1 MSHRGRGPTRVSSVS
16 PLRSSTPLLAALCA
30 LLALACDGDREER
43 ALDRLE
49 RLVFVP
55 VASPVIGAEIGA
67 PVDCSNSAPFLV
79 DSFEVTREEWS
90 AWLESLPADDP
101 ARQSPEFWLDGSPV
115 CPATGMTLAEAEAFA
130 ASRGM
135 RLPSATEWLRIAVG
149 RLGRQPFPWKPVDH
163 ASVANTAELGLG
175 RLAPVGTFENGST
188 PSGVYDL
195 HGNAAEWVASIDLAP
210 FPGSGD
216 QRTWAMGGS
225 YRSHKRPT
233 FSTDPRADLD
243 ADGQVDSGLS
253 FNAFL
258 LDPGSRSSDVG
269 LRLLVD
275 AERWLRE
282 QASELGAD
290 AASLA
295 RLERIGAGWG
305 RDAVPLLRRLEG
317 EAGEAPQLA
326 ALLRGAGG

>member
-1 MSHRGRGPTRVSSVS
+1 MGLSRPS
-16 PLRSSTPLLAALCA
+16 PPLLAVLCA
-30 LLALACDGDREER
+30 LLAAACDRGGEER
-43 ALDRLE
+43 ALDRLD

-55 VASPVIGAEIGA
+55 VASPVIGAETGA
-67 PVDCSNSAPFLV
+67 PVDCSNPAPFLI
-79 DSFEVTREEWS
+79 DSFEVTRAEWS
-90 AWLESLPADDP
+90 AWLADLPVDDP
-101 ARQSPEFWLDGSPV
+101 AQESPDFWLDGSPG

-130 ASRGM
+130 ASRGL
-135 RLPSATEWLRIAVG
+135 RLPSATEWLRVAVG

-175 RLAPVGTFENGST
+175 RLASVGTFENGST

-195 HGNAAEWVASIDLAP
+195 HGNAAEWVAAIDLAP

-225 YRSHKRPT
+225 FRSSKRPT

-258 LDPGSRSSDVG
+258 LDPGTRSSDIG
-269 LRLLVD
+269 LRLVVD

-282 QASELGAD
+282 QAAGLDAD
-290 AASLA
+290 ARTLA
-295 RLERIGAGWG
+295 RLERIGARWG
-305 RDAVPLLRRLEG
+305 RDAVPLLRRLDG
-317 EAGEAPQLA
+317 ELGGSVQLA
-326 ALLRGAGG
+326 ALLRGAGR